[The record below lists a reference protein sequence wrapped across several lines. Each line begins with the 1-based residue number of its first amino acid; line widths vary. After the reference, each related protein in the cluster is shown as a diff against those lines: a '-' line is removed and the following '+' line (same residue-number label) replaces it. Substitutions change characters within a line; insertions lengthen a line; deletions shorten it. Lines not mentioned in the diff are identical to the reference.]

1 MGVEMCTPPAYETAP
16 TPNLPDAVRGSG
28 FSFHKQATHD
38 WGGKSSYFLKDCNND
53 LLNAVQAHKDEEIK
67 IDKIVNPLIM
77 KIRGKRSL

>member
-1 MGVEMCTPPAYETAP
+1 MCVQFINSNSTAWS
-16 TPNLPDAVRGSG
+16 LLLQKEIGRFG

>member
-1 MGVEMCTPPAYETAP
+1 MCVQFINSNSTAWS
-16 TPNLPDAVRGSG
+16 LLLQKEIGRFG

-67 IDKIVNPLIM
+67 IILAIHPLTDLL
-77 KIRGKRSL
+77 SEAF